1 MDKVILIEKHK
12 ISLID
17 SKTNSI
23 KWKINVPDNITGTY
37 RLDKYIFLYT
47 YDWMGYYTS
56 VIDIDTGNFCW
67 KDEKLKIVTNCV
79 AIDNKLFFVNKS
91 SKVVAKEIETGD
103 VVFEEKFP
111 YQKWYSMHYPKIVVY
126 NGNVIIF
133 NKSKAVKLDLSSYKF
148 SDFIFRNINLSTIE
162 SMNDKFNIAVNKYTS
177 SGTGGEAYMYGAYGG
192 AGGDGGGA
200 GGDGGGA
207 GGDGGGAGG

>member
-1 MDKVILIEKHK
+1 MYLH
-12 ISLID
+12 
-17 SKTNSI
+17 
-23 KWKINVPDNITGTY
+23 
-37 RLDKYIFLYT
+37 
-47 YDWMGYYTS
+47 
-56 VIDIDTGNFCW
+56 
-67 KDEKLKIVTNCV
+67 
-79 AIDNKLFFVNKS
+79 IDNKLFFVNKS

-111 YQKWYSMHYPKIVVY
+111 YQKWYSIYYPKVVVY
-126 NGNVIIF
+126 NGNIVIF
-133 NKSKAVKLDLSSYKF
+133 SKSKAVKLDLSSYKF

-177 SGTGGEAYMYGAYGG
+177 SGTGGDA
-192 AGGDGGGA
+192 GGGA

>member
-17 SKTNSI
+17 SKTNGI
-23 KWKINVPDNITGTY
+23 KWKIDVPNYIKGTY
-37 RLDKYIFLYT
+37 RLDNYIFLYT
-47 YDWMGYYTS
+47 YDWKGSNYTS
-56 VIDIDTGNFCW
+56 LIDIDKGSFYW
-67 KDEKLKIVTNCV
+67 KDEKLDIITNCL
-79 AIDNKLFFVNKS
+79 AINNKLFFVNS
-91 SKVVAKEIETGD
+91 SSNIIAKEIESGN

-111 YQKWYSMHYPKIVVY
+111 YKKWFSLYYPKVVVY
-126 NGNVIIF
+126 NGNIIVF
-133 NKSKAVKLDLSSYKF
+133 SKKKAVKLDLSSYKI

-192 AGGDGGGA
+192 DGGGA

>member
-17 SKTNSI
+17 SKTNGI
-23 KWKINVPDNITGTY
+23 KWKINVSDNITGTY

-47 YDWMGYYTS
+47 HNWVGTHYTS
-56 VIDIDTGNFCW
+56 VIDIDSGNFYW
-67 KDEKLKIVTNCV
+67 KDEKLNIVTNCV

-91 SKVVAKEIETGD
+91 SKVVVKEIETGD

-111 YQKWYSMHYPKIVVY
+111 YQKWYSIYYPKVVVY
-126 NGNVIIF
+126 NGNIVIF

-177 SGTGGEAYMYGAYGG
+177 SGTGGEAYMYGAYAGD
-192 AGGDGGGA
+192 AGGFAGDAGGGA

-207 GGDGGGAGG
+207 GG